1 MPGTFYGS
9 DTGCLD
15 DLPLISTEVTDP
27 GVLIGQRLAR
37 RLQTANG
44 ALAFINDD
52 PDGGL
57 DIRQYVNAR
66 VTPNFR
72 AQMEREIQAECLK
85 DEEVQDCT
93 VVANFEQ
100 SALTVTVSFT
110 AASGPFRLVL
120 NVRDLTVDVLL
131 EQAA

>member
-1 MPGTFYGS
+1 MATTFYGA

-27 GVLIGQRLAR
+27 GTLIGQRLAR

-57 DIRQYVNAR
+57 DVRQYVNAR

-85 DEEVQDCT
+85 DEEVQSCT

-100 SALTVTVSFT
+100 GVLTVTVSFT
-110 AASGPFRLVL
+110 AASGPFRLTL